1 MLISGV
7 YKMNYA
13 VVKNKNKRISF
24 VKGIGLKNESL
35 FGWAFFLLIV
45 LVWTKDILLSYVIA
59 TFRRIPL
66 LGGATDILVDF
77 VFILAI
83 VFSIPYI
90 IKRLK
95 FNDIIFGLVILISYL
110 LNYLLFPK
118 NEEVL
123 NDNIAIFLLKV
134 VPFYFIGIS
143 LRTEKYFNLLYILSM
158 LNISSLIFY
167 KLFLG
172 TPMDSIASQ
181 YEGDM
186 NLAYEMLPHLC
197 IIIYVL
203 FNKPNIFNLVLSL
216 GGGILLFSLGSR
228 GPLACCVLFIVCYLL
243 LFKKYK
249 HPIIVYSIIFLM
261 GLIFCLSFDW
271 IMLQLNNISM
281 RLGLS
286 IRIFSKYIEGDFF
299 GSSGREVISETLLVA
314 IKEKFVFGYGI
325 GADRVL
331 SGSGSYAHNI
341 ALEFFTSFGVIWGS
355 IFMIFLLIVLFFG
368 FKRSSSNEKRGLIL
382 VLIFSSFLKLF
393 LSGSY
398 LHEANLFL
406 LLGLCIQSIR
416 LERYGMSS
424 YKVIG

>member
-1 MLISGV
+1 
-7 YKMNYA
+7 MNYA

-243 LFKKYK
+243 LFK
-249 HPIIVYSIIFLM
+249 
-261 GLIFCLSFDW
+261 
-271 IMLQLNNISM
+271 NIS
-281 RLGLS
+281 
-286 IRIFSKYIEGDFF
+286 
-299 GSSGREVISETLLVA
+299 
-314 IKEKFVFGYGI
+314 
-325 GADRVL
+325 
-331 SGSGSYAHNI
+331 
-341 ALEFFTSFGVIWGS
+341 
-355 IFMIFLLIVLFFG
+355 
-368 FKRSSSNEKRGLIL
+368 IL
-382 VLIFSSFLKLF
+382 
-393 LSGSY
+393 
-398 LHEANLFL
+398 
-406 LLGLCIQSIR
+406 
-416 LERYGMSS
+416 
-424 YKVIG
+424 